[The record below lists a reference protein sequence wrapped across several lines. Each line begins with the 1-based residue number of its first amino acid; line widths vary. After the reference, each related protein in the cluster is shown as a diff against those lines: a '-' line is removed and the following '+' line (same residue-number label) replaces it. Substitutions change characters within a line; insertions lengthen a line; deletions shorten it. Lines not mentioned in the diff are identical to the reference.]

1 MTILGIP
8 LEKSII
14 IVLFASS
21 LFALIFSIMSFM
33 GKVNGIK
40 NYTADGITE
49 EKTTPDK
56 KENILSG
63 FVFLSFSLTSFVGAM
78 KYLTNIAILGYQD
91 KIIISDIE
99 EVNQNNQVLSFY
111 DKYDYSKGNDK
122 RIIKPKIASSI
133 KDEMIETSRL
143 VFNEC
148 NLCGLYRFDFY
159 L

>member
-8 LEKSII
+8 MEKSII
-14 IVLFASS
+14 IILFASS

-78 KYLTNIAILGYQD
+78 KYLTNIAILGY
-91 KIIISDIE
+91 IAVALLLISLILFIISE
-99 EVNQNNQVLSFY
+99 
-111 DKYDYSKGNDK
+111 K
-122 RIIKPKIASSI
+122 
-133 KDEMIETSRL
+133 SRS
-143 VFNEC
+143 NK
-148 NLCGLYRFDFY
+148 
-159 L
+159 

>member
-33 GKVNGIK
+33 GKVNSIK
-40 NYTADGITE
+40 SYTAEGITE

-63 FVFLSFSLTSFVGAM
+63 IVFLSFSLTSFVGAL
-78 KYLTNIAILGYQD
+78 KYLTNIKILGY
-91 KIIISDIE
+91 IAIVLLLISFVLFIISE
-99 EVNQNNQVLSFY
+99 
-111 DKYDYSKGNDK
+111 KK
-122 RIIKPKIASSI
+122 R
-133 KDEMIETSRL
+133 
-143 VFNEC
+143 
-148 NLCGLYRFDFY
+148 
-159 L
+159 